1 MSEKVSTFPDR
12 LKWAMELKHIK
23 AVDLSRRSGI
33 SESMISCYRS
43 GRYIATQVNL
53 QKLAEALDV
62 SIPWLMGYNVPMGK
76 YDFVPMRTRQDVLL
90 AKLEALTPSQ
100 LDIIDQM
107 IDAFL
112 E

>member
-12 LKWAMELKHIK
+12 LKWAMNEKAIK
-23 AVDLSRRSGI
+23 AVDLSRLSGI

-62 SIPWLMGYNVPMGK
+62 SIPWLMGYDVPMGK
-76 YDFVPMRTRQDVLL
+76 YDFVPMRTKQDILL
-90 AKLEALTPSQ
+90 SKLEALTPSQ
-100 LDIIDQM
+100 LDIVEKLIDT
-107 IDAFL
+107 FL